1 MEGET
6 NKTCMVKQ
14 AFHTK
19 EIVCIYIRT
28 IPLLYKLFK

>member
-14 AFHTK
+14 AFHT